1 MPPYSAQNEL
11 YTTEDVY
18 AFPSLKKT
26 DESVDISPPAPALTL
41 TPSTDSHDSSVLE
54 QLLCG
59 GGGASL
65 VPTNPFK
72 HRTCAECGGAC
83 SKFQGYRKEL
93 VPTTMAAATATLFDE
108 DESIG
113 GGATPEK
120 TTMKKQYYHKRC
132 YQVKHDR
139 DAHKVTSGLVTVV
152 LPEFMEYLRRQE
164 EEKTRVARQAEE
176 EATAELER
184 LAALL
189 RDEHTTTPSKTRTKQ
204 HVLRASLRKRS
215 KKMQQYVKNGFSRKK
230 TKTKP
235 PQPVV
240 VWQEYTDP
248 ASGNPYW
255 SSDGVITT
263 WDKPTTGRI
272 LRTD

>member
-1 MPPYSAQNEL
+1 MPPYSAQNEV
-11 YTTEDVY
+11 YTTDEVY
-18 AFPSLKKT
+18 AFPSLKT
-26 DESVDISPPAPALTL
+26 AESVDISPPPALTL
-41 TPSTDSHDSSVLE
+41 TPSTDSHDSSVLSTI
-54 QLLCG
+54 LCG
-59 GGGASL
+59 GGGVGL
-65 VPTNPFK
+65 PTNPFK

-93 VPTTMAAATATLFDE
+93 VPTLAAATATLFDA
-108 DESIG
+108 DASIG
-113 GGATPEK
+113 ASLDNTI
-120 TTMKKQYYHKRC
+120 TMKKQYYHKRC
-132 YQVKHDR
+132 YQVKQDR
-139 DAHKVTSGLVTVV
+139 DAHKLTSGLATVV
-152 LPEFMEYLRRQE
+152 LPEFMDYLRMQE
-164 EEKTRVARQAEE
+164 EEKTRVARQAEL

-189 RDEHTTTPSKTRTKQ
+189 RVGVHKTTPRKTSTN
-204 HVLRASLRKRS
+204 LRASLVKS
-215 KKMQQYVKNGFSRKK
+215 AKKMKKSLTRKK
-230 TKTKP
+230 HKKTKP

>member
-1 MPPYSAQNEL
+1 MPPYSAQND
-11 YTTEDVY
+11 YTTDEVY
-18 AFPSLKKT
+18 AFPQSLKKT
-26 DESVDISPPAPALTL
+26 DESVDISPPALTL
-41 TPSTDSHDSSVLE
+41 TPSTDSHDSSVLTNIM
-54 QLLCG
+54 CG
-59 GGGASL
+59 GL
-65 VPTNPFK
+65 PTNPFK

-93 VPTTMAAATATLFDE
+93 VPAMAASNTTLFDE
-108 DESIG
+108 DESVG
-113 GGATPEK
+113 PSQDKDT

-132 YQVKHDR
+132 YQVKQDR

-152 LPEFMEYLRRQE
+152 LPEFMDYLQRQE
-164 EEKTRVARQAEE
+164 AEKTRVARQAEL

-189 RDEHTTTPSKTRTKQ
+189 SVGVHKTTPPRTSTK
-204 HVLRASLRKRS
+204 HVLRASLVKI
-215 KKMQQYVKNGFSRKK
+215 KNGFAKTSLLARKKQKK
-230 TKTKP
+230 TKQ

-255 SSDGVITT
+255 SSDGVTTT
-263 WDKPTTGRI
+263 WDKPTTGSIRAYE
-272 LRTD
+272 L